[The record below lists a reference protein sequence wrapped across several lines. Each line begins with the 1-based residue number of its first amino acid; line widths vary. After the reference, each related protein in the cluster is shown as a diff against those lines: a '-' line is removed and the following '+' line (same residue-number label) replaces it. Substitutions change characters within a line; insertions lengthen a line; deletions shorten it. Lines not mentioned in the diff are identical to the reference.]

1 MLTWQLLLEAAAI
14 TCALSVD
21 AFVSGFAYGA
31 NKIKIPFV
39 SAMIVN
45 VVSGAVLAAALFA
58 GSWIGTFIPRAV
70 TLTVC
75 AVLLIVLG
83 LAKIADSCFKALA
96 ARRPELHKEIRF
108 SLFSLKFILH
118 IRAKPEAADAD
129 DSKTLRPAEAA
140 ALALA
145 VSLDGLAA
153 GLGAG
158 LADTGVAFY
167 WSVVGFSLI
176 TDIAF
181 LYSGGYFGRRVAK
194 LTRVNLAW
202 LSGLI
207 LIGLAV
213 WKLAV

>member
-1 MLTWQLLLEAAAI
+1 MLTIPLLLEALAVA
-14 TCALSVD
+14 CALSLD

-31 NKIKIPFV
+31 NRIKIPLA
-39 SAMIVN
+39 SALVVN
-45 VVSGAVLAAALFA
+45 LICGATLAAALFA
-58 GSWIGTFIPRAV
+58 GGWIGAFIPPAAA
-70 TLTVC
+70 LTVC
-75 AVLLIVLG
+75 AALLILLG

-96 ARRPELHKEIRF
+96 ARRPNMDTEIKF

-118 IRAKPEAADAD
+118 IHAKPEAADAD
-129 DSKTLRPAEAA
+129 RSKVLRPGEAA
-140 ALALA
+140 ALAFA

-158 LADTGVAFY
+158 LADSGAAARLAVI
-167 WSVVGFSLI
+167 GFSLI
-176 TDIAF
+176 VEF
-181 LYSGGYFGRRVAK
+181 LVLLAGGFLGRCAASRG
-194 LTRVNLAW
+194 RVNLAW